1 MNDAEPPQP
10 TLTGDEFFPVPET
23 PAPAP
28 PPPPEDGA
36 ALLDEVCDAI
46 ARYVILPSAAE
57 TTAAALWAACTH
69 AQPAWEFASRL
80 VIKAPLKQCGKSRLL
95 NVMEALSYNAVATIN
110 ISPAALVHE
119 IGDDPPS
126 LFLDEADVTF
136 RRRGGET
143 SETAELLRGILNG
156 GAERGK
162 PYIRR
167 NHAARCNERVSTFCM
182 VAAAGIGDWAPDTLE
197 DRAIIVSMRR
207 RGPGESVAPLRRRDL
222 PALHQLRERLHQW
235 ARAHLDEL
243 RAAVPEMP
251 VQDRD
256 ADVWEPLVALAD
268 AAGGHWPETA
278 RAACIRLTSH
288 TSAEA
293 EATARERILEDVR
306 EVFGDDG
313 QLYTSTILERLHALE
328 EAPWCDWY
336 GHLLRPRDLAGL
348 LRPYGI
354 RPKQLREGGTG
365 EPLKGYTRKSF
376 ADAWSRYCPPSLS
389 PGEQG
394 EHEEHGAAS

>member
-256 ADVWEPLVALAD
+256 ADVWEPPRRPRPRRPPGSGFSRTSARCSATTGSSTR
-268 AAGGHWPETA
+268 ARSWSGCTPWKRRPGATGTGTCCGPGTWPGCCGPTASARRSSA
-278 RAACIRLTSH
+278 RA
-288 TSAEA
+288 
-293 EATARERILEDVR
+293 
-306 EVFGDDG
+306 GPG
-313 QLYTSTILERLHALE
+313 
-328 EAPWCDWY
+328 
-336 GHLLRPRDLAGL
+336 
-348 LRPYGI
+348 
-354 RPKQLREGGTG
+354 
-365 EPLKGYTRKSF
+365 
-376 ADAWSRYCPPSLS
+376 SR
-389 PGEQG
+389 
-394 EHEEHGAAS
+394 